1 VLIYAAAESGCDI
14 GGQYPASSVGSACD
28 VGLGLNFA
36 AGDELPDALPNEHP
50 SKQITATTHAASSG
64 EPRIE
69 STQDLSLAP
78 AVSFG
83 TSPFCWR
90 LKFQS

>member
-1 VLIYAAAESGCDI
+1 MLIYAAAESGCDI
-14 GGQYPASSVGSACD
+14 GGQYPASPADSACD

-36 AGDELPDALPNEHP
+36 AGDELPNEHA
-50 SKQITATTHAASSG
+50 SKEITTTTHAASSG

-78 AVSFG
+78 AVSFVTKSVLLATG
-83 TSPFCWR
+83 VPILS
-90 LKFQS
+90 